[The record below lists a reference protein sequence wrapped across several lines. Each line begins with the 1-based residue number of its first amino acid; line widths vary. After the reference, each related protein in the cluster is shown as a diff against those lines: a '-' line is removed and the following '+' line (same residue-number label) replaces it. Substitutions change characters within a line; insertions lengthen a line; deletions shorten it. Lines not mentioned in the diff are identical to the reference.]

1 MFKKGEYI
9 IHGHNG
15 ICQVEAV
22 THLDMQGTDSKKLYY
37 VLVPLSAVDSR
48 IYSPVDNQKITV
60 RKVLTEKEALKLVD
74 EIPGIEQLWVSQDK
88 VREEQYK
95 EAVRS
100 CDCRQWVRIIKALYM
115 RQQERLAQG
124 KKITVMDEKYFHMA
138 EDNLYAELALALG
151 KAKSEMKDFLI
162 SRFEEIPSV

>member
-15 ICQVEAV
+15 ICQVDAV

-37 VLVPLSAVDSR
+37 VLIPLSAVDSR
-48 IYSPVDNQKITV
+48 VYSPVDNQKITV
-60 RKVLTEKEALKLVD
+60 RKALTEKEALKLVD
-74 EIPGIEQLWVSQDK
+74 EIPDIEQLWVPQDK
-88 VREEQYK
+88 VREGQYK

-100 CDCRQWVRIIKALYM
+100 CDCRQWVRIIKALYL

-124 KKITVMDEKYFHMA
+124 KKITVMDEKYFHIA

-151 KAKSEMKDFLI
+151 KEKGDMKDFLI
-162 SRFEEIPSV
+162 SRFDEIQPV